1 MEVSGP
7 PDPSWHRW
15 AAAYLVTQ
23 AMLGVVWW
31 VLLATSPTVRSWFE
45 LLPHRTSAL
54 DSFLLAD
61 LAVFVG
67 GSVASGWLLWRASR
81 WASLM
86 TACTAGGLAYA
97 TLCLVAWVVFEGSP
111 VAGVAPMVVATAA
124 TGWIAVR
131 LRSDE
136 TAEDM
141 RP

>member
-1 MEVSGP
+1 VEHRGRP
-7 PDPSWHRW
+7 ERDPIWHRW
-15 AAAYLVTQ
+15 AAAYLVAQ
-23 AMLGVVWW
+23 GVLGVGWW

-61 LAVFVG
+61 LTVFIG
-67 GSVASGWLLWRASR
+67 GSIASGWLLWRVSR
-81 WASLM
+81 WAVLA

-97 TLCLVAWVVFEGSP
+97 TLCLVAWVVFESSP
-111 VAGVAPMVVATAA
+111 RAGIAPMVVATVL

-136 TAEDM
+136 TA
-141 RP
+141 